1 MSARITRHTAKRL
14 KTEEAS
20 AINPLINH
28 GSDILICIAP
38 YLSVEELVNLALTNK
53 HFGLSSTGDDQLSLM
68 EDVVRQVIINEQTEY
83 EAAALPKYQDE
94 SYLQLYHQHKMLRKP
109 LQFDQLVGKNL
120 QYVVDGEEE
129 EDKTKVFVR
138 PANNSTKT
146 AISSNNI
153 MRAGKHYVEFTA
165 DSFPRMTS
173 VGIMRP
179 VKGWGNKLEKGKP
192 VNHLNVTMLK
202 KPFSKE
208 LLATRTSDGETVM

>member
-38 YLSVEELVNLALTNK
+38 YLSVEELVNLSLTNR
-53 HFGLSSTGDDQLSLM
+53 HFGLSTGDDQLSLM

-83 EAAALPKYQDE
+83 EAAALPKYSDE

-120 QYVVDGEEE
+120 QYVVDDDEE

-138 PANNSTKT
+138 RPANNSTKT
-146 AISSNNI
+146 AISNNI

-165 DSFPRMTS
+165 ESFPRRTE

-179 VKGWGNKLEKGKP
+179 GKI
-192 VNHLNVTMLK
+192 LI
-202 KPFSKE
+202 
-208 LLATRTSDGETVM
+208 

>member
-20 AINPLINH
+20 SINPLINN

-38 YLSVEELVNLALTNK
+38 YLSIEELVNLALTNK
-53 HFGLSSTGDDQLSLM
+53 HFGLSTGDDQLSLM

-120 QYVVDGEEE
+120 QYVVEGEE
-129 EDKTKVFVR
+129 EDKTRVFVR

-146 AISSNNI
+146 AISNNI

-165 DSFPRMTS
+165 ESGFPRMTS

-179 VKGWGNKLEKGKP
+179 GKF
-192 VNHLNVTMLK
+192 VFV
-202 KPFSKE
+202 
-208 LLATRTSDGETVM
+208 LLLFIM

>member
-14 KTEEAS
+14 KTEEAC
-20 AINPLINH
+20 AINPLINN

-38 YLSVEELVNLALTNK
+38 YLSVEELVNLALTNR
-53 HFGLSSTGDDQLSLM
+53 HFGLSTDDDQLSLM

-83 EAAALPKYQDE
+83 EATILPKYEDE

-129 EDKTKVFVR
+129 DKTKVFVR

-146 AISSNNI
+146 AISNNI

-165 DSFPRMTS
+165 ESFPRNTC
-173 VGIMRP
+173 VGVMRP
-179 VKGWGNKLEKGKP
+179 GK
-192 VNHLNVTMLK
+192 VRVC
-202 KPFSKE
+202 
-208 LLATRTSDGETVM
+208 TSSSCVFVCSI